1 MLGDEDSVLVVEADG
16 ASVEGLVVQR
26 TQGQTVVF
34 CVRAGGGVP
43 ADVGGFDT
51 QTRVFQHC
59 IEAADGASVLVDA
72 QDGVTEGGIA
82 ASPEGRHN
90 PGHADGVEQILV
102 DRLGEVVVED
112 PLGDLVNESGV
123 GLEPGDKIRRKAT
136 VGTGFKKHALGWVVL
151 SISCCQILV

>member
-59 IEAADGASVLVDA
+59 IEAADGAAVLVA
-72 QDGVTEGGIA
+72 LAAWAEVLQEGL
-82 ASPEGRHN
+82 EW
-90 PGHADGVEQILV
+90 LV
-102 DRLGEVVVED
+102 NLGE
-112 PLGDLVNESGV
+112 
-123 GLEPGDKIRRKAT
+123 
-136 VGTGFKKHALGWVVL
+136 
-151 SISCCQILV
+151 